1 LASSIATISLRALMK
16 CVPLSLVCAL
26 AFFCVACEQQPL
38 RDEPAIPD
46 EYPVH
51 DRARHPTGEQHLE
64 GKATAAGEGR
74 DANAQPAAK
83 SGETGAVKPAEPPKF
98 FPETSK

>member
-1 LASSIATISLRALMK
+1 LASSIAIISLRALMK

-26 AFFCVACEQQPL
+26 AFFVVACEKQPL
-38 RDEPAIPD
+38 KSEPPIPD
-46 EYPVH
+46 EYGLS
-51 DRARHPTGEQHLE
+51 DTTRHPSGEQHSE
-64 GKATAAGEGR
+64 GKAPAAGEGR
-74 DANAQPAAK
+74 NPNAQPAAK